1 MGGENHWL
9 FCVFWSTEVRDSPNA
24 GLEDCG
30 PVVTFVDLTADTN
43 FVDDDAVIFGKGGV
57 EGRGVVILAHAGIQV
72 ICIDSRF
79 RGNDIVWRSQIRLCL
94 NGVADG
100 GGENVGGSRGE
111 AVEDVGP
118 DGGDRENDGQ
128 DPETD
133 AEVDVGFFGHR
144 LSINLQGQA
153 LQGG

>member
-57 EGRGVVILAHAGIQV
+57 KGGKGFGSRGRFHLGGI
-72 ICIDSRF
+72 RNTGY
-79 RGNDIVWRSQIRLCL
+79 RPRRNLHDIG
-94 NGVADG
+94 GVADG

-133 AEVDVGFFGHR
+133 AEVDVCSFGHIV
-144 LSINLQGQA
+144 SIYFFPHPPAIAGIPLR
-153 LQGG
+153 